1 VELEAARRKMIEEH
15 IAGRGVR
22 DPRVLAAMG
31 VVQRERFVPMDLTA
45 QAYDDGALPIGD
57 GQTISQPYI
66 VALMTEAL
74 QLPQGAPRV
83 LEVGTGSGYQAAV
96 LAATGAEVWS
106 IERYDTLLARAQQ
119 SLQRVGLADRV
130 HVRLDDGTL
139 GWPEAAPF
147 DGIIVTA
154 GAPGLPRPLLEQLRP
169 GAALVVPVG
178 DETEQTLV
186 RVRRGPDGWQE
197 EYLGECRFVK
207 LHGAYG
213 WDEDDQE
220 DDSD

>member
-22 DPRVLAAMG
+22 DARVLAAMG
-31 VVQRERFVPMDLTA
+31 AVPRERFVPLDLA
-45 QAYDDGALPIGD
+45 PRAYDDGALPIGD

-74 QLPQGAPRV
+74 RLGHGPARV

-96 LAATGAEVWS
+96 LAATGVEVWS

-130 HVRLDDGTL
+130 HVRLADGTL

-147 DGIIVTA
+147 DGIVVTA
-154 GAPGLPRPLLEQLRP
+154 GAPGLPRPLLEQLKP

-186 RVRRGPDGWQE
+186 RLRRGPDGWQE

-207 LHGAYG
+207 LHGVYG
-213 WDEDDQE
+213 WEDDE
-220 DDSD
+220 PE